1 MGTTDKQ
8 KSNEDGGRGECRV
21 HGVSLDAAAVA
32 PPQFHLDYS
41 LTRNE
46 WKRKERAKEGRKE
59 GRTGPRREQSAKTGR
74 QACNQALALYELNC
88 PASFIMNEALRK
100 LLPVSK

>member
-59 GRTGPRREQSAKTGR
+59 GRKDGTTQGAISQDRRAGVQPGTHSLRAQLPGQFHHERGSAKITAG
-74 QACNQALALYELNC
+74 
-88 PASFIMNEALRK
+88 K
-100 LLPVSK
+100 